1 MADNTRLKEITAE
14 LRRQADVIEQ
24 SDAANTTRFA
34 RLEEMQKASD
44 DRFNEMS
51 SNVAQMMQMMQ
62 QFTVTHGGKNSGFGT
77 GTAAVDMSS
86 TIVSPGGTK
95 ASTSVGSTTSTQS
108 PFQVRH
114 IKLEFPRF
122 NGKNVLDWIFKAEQF
137 FGYYNTP
144 DPERLI
150 IASVHLEQ
158 EVVPW
163 FQMVTRARPFQSWM
177 EFTRALELDFG
188 PSLYDCP
195 RASLFKLNQKK
206 SINEYFLEFTAL
218 SNRVYGLSN
227 DALVDCFVS
236 GLKDEIRRDVMLH
249 TPTSIVKAVSL
260 AKVFEEKI
268 EATAKQNLYHRP
280 STNRAPFNPTK
291 IDQTLVTEKAPNPP
305 LLSTPLHDL

>member
-114 IKLEFPRF
+114 IMLEFPRF
-122 NGKNVLDWIFKAEQF
+122 NVRMFLT
-137 FGYYNTP
+137 GYL
-144 DPERLI
+144 RL
-150 IASVHLEQ
+150 S
-158 EVVPW
+158 
-163 FQMVTRARPFQSWM
+163 S
-177 EFTRALELDFG
+177 
-188 PSLYDCP
+188 
-195 RASLFKLNQKK
+195 
-206 SINEYFLEFTAL
+206 FLGITIPQIL
-218 SNRVYGLSN
+218 
-227 DALVDCFVS
+227 
-236 GLKDEIRRDVMLH
+236 RD
-249 TPTSIVKAVSL
+249 
-260 AKVFEEKI
+260 
-268 EATAKQNLYHRP
+268 
-280 STNRAPFNPTK
+280 
-291 IDQTLVTEKAPNPP
+291 
-305 LLSTPLHDL
+305 